1 MTHMCLYVVLSARLK
16 QFLTKKNNTLELLI
30 QSRIPFSK
38 QGTQMGFIT
47 NTHFTESF

>member
-1 MTHMCLYVVLSARLK
+1 MTRMCLYVVLSARLK
-16 QFLTKKNNTLELLI
+16 QFLTKNNTLELLI

-38 QGTQMGFIT
+38 QGTQIGFLT